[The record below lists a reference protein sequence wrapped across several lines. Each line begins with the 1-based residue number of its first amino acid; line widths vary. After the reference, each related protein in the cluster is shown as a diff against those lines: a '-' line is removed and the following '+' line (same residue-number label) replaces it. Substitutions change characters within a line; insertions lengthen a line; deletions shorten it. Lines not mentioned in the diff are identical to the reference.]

1 MAPVDTSRASP
12 EGHSVSLGTVAP
24 VLFVALWSTG
34 FVGARYGL
42 PDAEPFT
49 FLLIRLSIA
58 AALIGLIAALARAPW
73 PRSRRAW
80 RHAAVA
86 GLLLHGG
93 YLGGV
98 FYAVD
103 HGVPA
108 GIAAVIV
115 SLQPVVTSALVPRL
129 LGDVVGRRA
138 WLGLLLG
145 LLGVA
150 LVVVPDAV
158 GSAAGALPVAGVAA
172 CLVALAATTAG
183 ALYQKRHGPEV
194 PLLSGAAVQYAACSV
209 VLLALATTT
218 ETMDVRWTAGFVA
231 SLAWLILA
239 LSVGAVLL
247 LLTLLRRGSA
257 VRVSSLFYL
266 VPPATALEAYV
277 LLGERLS
284 APQLLGMLL
293 TVCGVALVMATPDG
307 PAAAGRR

>member
-1 MAPVDTSRASP
+1 MAPVDTTQPRP
-12 EGHSVSLGTVAP
+12 DGQHVSLGTVAP
-24 VLFVALWSTG
+24 ALFVALWSTG
-34 FVGARYGL
+34 FVGAKYGL

-58 AALIGLIAALARAPW
+58 AALLALLAALTRAAW
-73 PRSRRAW
+73 PASRRAW

-115 SLQPVVTSALVPRL
+115 SLQPVITSALVPRL

-150 LVVVPDAV
+150 LVIVPGA
-158 GSAAGALPVAGVAA
+158 GASAAGALPVAGVVA
-172 CLVALAATTAG
+172 CLIALAATTAG
-183 ALYQKRHGPEV
+183 TLYQKRHGPDV

-209 VLLALATTT
+209 VLLVLASAT
-218 ETMDVRWTAGFVA
+218 ETMEVRWTGEFVA
-231 SLAWLILA
+231 ALAWLILA

-266 VPPATALEAYV
+266 VPPATALEAYL
-277 LLGERLS
+277 LLGERL
-284 APQLLGMLL
+284 AATQLLGMLVA
-293 TVCGVALVMATPDG
+293 VCGVALVMAAP
-307 PAAAGRR
+307 AGRPTTG

>member
-1 MAPVDTSRASP
+1 MAPADSSSARP
-12 EGHSVSLGTVAP
+12 EGHAVSLGTAAP

-58 AALIGLIAALARAPW
+58 AALLGLIAAVTRAPW

-103 HGVPA
+103 RGVPA

-150 LVVVPDAV
+150 LVVVPDTLSGA
-158 GSAAGALPVAGVAA
+158 SAPLPISGVIA
-172 CLVALAATTAG
+172 CLVALAATTG
-183 ALYQKRHGPEV
+183 GTLYQKRHGPEV
-194 PLLSGAAVQYAACSV
+194 PLVSGAAVQYAACSV
-209 VLLALATTT
+209 VLLGLASAT
-218 ETMDVRWTAGFVA
+218 ETMHVRWSGAFVA

-266 VPPATALEAYV
+266 VPPATAIEAYV

-284 APQLLGMLL
+284 AAQLLGMLL
-293 TVCGVALVMATPDG
+293 AVCGVAVVMTAGPQATV
-307 PAAAGRR
+307 RR

>member
-1 MAPVDTSRASP
+1 VETTPRPDERHA
-12 EGHSVSLGTVAP
+12 VSLGTAAP

-34 FVGARYGL
+34 FVGAKYGL
-42 PDAEPFT
+42 PYAEPFT
-49 FLLIRLSIA
+49 FLLIRLGIA
-58 AALIGLIAALARAPW
+58 AVVLALVAAVTRAPW
-73 PRSRRAW
+73 PATPRAW

-86 GLLLHGG
+86 GLMLHGG

-129 LGDVVGRRA
+129 LGDVVGGRQ

-150 LVVVPDAV
+150 FVVVPGAV
-158 GSAAGALPVAGVAA
+158 GRAAVALPFSGVVA
-172 CLVALAATTAG
+172 CLIALAATTG
-183 ALYQKRHGPEV
+183 GTLYQKRHGPEV
-194 PLLSGAAVQYAACSV
+194 PLLSGAAVQYAACTALFL
-209 VLLALATTT
+209 VLAPAT
-218 ETMDVRWTAGFVA
+218 ETMEVRFTGAFVA
-231 SLAWLILA
+231 ALAWLVLA

-266 VPPATALEAYV
+266 VPAATAVEAYV
-277 LLGERLS
+277 LLGERLG
-284 APQLLGMLL
+284 AIQVLGMLL
-293 TVCGVALVMATPDG
+293 AVCGVALVIAAPSARDTPG
-307 PAAAGRR
+307 A

>member
-1 MAPVDTSRASP
+1 MAPADPSPTPP
-12 EGHSVSLGTVAP
+12 EGHSVSIGTAAP

-34 FVGARYGL
+34 FVGAKYGL

-58 AALIGLIAALARAPW
+58 AALLGLIAAVTRAPW

-115 SLQPVVTSALVPRL
+115 SLQPVITSALVPRL
-129 LGDVVGRRA
+129 LGDLVGRRA
-138 WLGLLLG
+138 WMGLLLG
-145 LLGVA
+145 LAGVA

-158 GSAAGALPVAGVAA
+158 GSASGALPVAGVVA
-172 CLVALAATTAG
+172 CVIALAATTAG
-183 ALYQKRHGPEV
+183 TLYQKRHGPEV
-194 PLLSGAAVQYAACSV
+194 PLLSGAAAQYAACSV
-209 VLLALATTT
+209 VLLGLATAT
-218 ETMDVRWTAGFVA
+218 ETMDVRWTGAFVA

-293 TVCGVALVMATPDG
+293 AVCGVALVMAAPAG
-307 PAAAGRR
+307 RPAAALR